1 MDEYRFSTHVCDD
14 AATDSLVVPIL
25 EGLGSNIQKQTG
37 INQLGRS
44 VRIFIRDRH
53 DSVVGGILADL
64 FGGWAY
70 ISLLWIAEPLRNR
83 GLGTRLVT
91 MLEQEALRLGCTH
104 AHLDTYS
111 FEARPFYEKM
121 GYELFATLPDYPPG
135 HCKYFLQKTLRQA
148 NHARLPGQEGI

>member
-1 MDEYRFSTHVCDD
+1 MDDYQFSTHVCDD
-14 AATDSLVVPIL
+14 LQQMEATDSLIVPVL
-25 EGLGSNIQKQTG
+25 EGLGKNIQKQTG

-44 VRIFIRDRH
+44 VRVFIRNRQGT
-53 DSVVGGILADL
+53 VVGGIVADL

-70 ISLLWIAEPLRNR
+70 VSLLWIDEPLRNR

-111 FEARPFYEKM
+111 FEARPFYEKL
-121 GYELFATLPDYPPG
+121 GYELFATLDDYPAG
-135 HCKYFLQKTLRQA
+135 HCKYFLRKTL
-148 NHARLPGQEGI
+148 GQG

>member
-14 AATDSLVVPIL
+14 AATDSLVAPIL

-53 DSVVGGILADL
+53 DNVVGGILADL

-70 ISLLWIAEPLRNR
+70 ISLLWIAE
-83 GLGTRLVT
+83 T
-91 MLEQEALRLGCTH
+91 MASRH
-104 AHLDTYS
+104 Y
-111 FEARPFYEKM
+111 RPKAP
-121 GYELFATLPDYPPG
+121 GAQVPPG
-135 HCKYFLQKTLRQA
+135 GRDPPPWLRTT
-148 NHARLPGQEGI
+148 RGIP